1 MKPLF
6 NFKRNYQN
14 QNIIKICIKILVLFS
29 ILPQNNDKYG
39 SQSSKV
45 IQTNT
50 NFHSRSKR
58 GKKKL
63 KAGSNT
69 KKNND
74 DKKNI

>member
-1 MKPLF
+1 M
-6 NFKRNYQN
+6 
-14 QNIIKICIKILVLFS
+14 FS